1 MVAKAVELG
10 VKMLWA
16 AAPAIGAWWYGN
28 KALKELQ
35 KGQSSSVEAPPP
47 AMQMQNAEDEAKK
60 KLKDAPIADTCVGD
74 CKPPPG
80 CQDRNKKI
88 NQRRDELKQRYDEM
102 REDGNDLFNKHFSE
116 LNAHPIYGIP

>member
-16 AAPAIGAWWYGN
+16 AAPAIGAWWYGS
-28 KALKELQ
+28 KALKDLQ

-74 CKPPPG
+74 CKPPP
-80 CQDRNKKI
+80 DKKKKDS
-88 NQRRDELKQRYDEM
+88 NEDKVKDKTYDEAEKSTSLS
-102 REDGNDLFNKHFSE
+102 RSGAPSGPTPWTRLV
-116 LNAHPIYGIP
+116 L